1 MNDQWHKTAC
11 ILCSLNCGIEV
22 KIDGCRIARVRGNRD
37 HVASQG
43 YACEKAQR
51 IDFYQNGRD
60 RLTAP
65 LRRRP
70 DGTFG
75 EVDWDTAIREVAA
88 GFLKVRDRW
97 GGASIFYYGGGG
109 QGNHLVGAYGNCTRR
124 SLGSVFRSNALA
136 QEKTGEFWVD
146 HMMFGTGLSGSFP
159 YADVAVFVGKNPW
172 QSHGFQRARP
182 ILREIAGDPNRAL
195 IVIDPCR
202 TETAEMADF
211 HLRVR
216 PGTDAFCLAA
226 ILGVLVQE
234 DMIDRDYIRD
244 RTQNSDELLAVL
256 KEVPV
261 GDYSTRAGLNEET
274 VREVGR
280 RIARASS
287 VSVYEDL
294 GIEQSLHS
302 TLNSYLEKLLF
313 VLTGNIGKAG
323 AMNAKP
329 SLVGL
334 SNGHLST
341 KTSPV
346 GGHRIIGGLVPT
358 NVIPDEILTS
368 HPARFRAMLIE
379 SANPVHS
386 VADSTRMREALRA
399 LEFVA
404 VIDVAMTETAREAHY
419 VLPACSQYEN
429 WEATFFGAPTFNH
442 KELGNSFTLR
452 APILD
457 PLPGTLPE
465 AEIHCRLV
473 RAIGSLTD
481 DDVEPLREAAA
492 KGRAV
497 YGKELERM
505 ISARPHLSEI
515 MPVLLYETLGPS
527 LGAGN
532 QAAAAVW
539 GIAHNFAHKNAETLR
554 RAGFDGDGD
563 EQGEALFDAIFK
575 NRSGVVYS
583 VSHYE
588 ETWDRIPGRR
598 VNLTISELIPE
609 LRSLRDEPASS
620 DPNFPFVLSAG
631 QRRSGTANTI
641 IRGPSWRQKDPR
653 GALWMSPADASAL
666 GVQRGRRVRLITK
679 RASAEAVVDVTD
691 RMMPGHIALPNGAG
705 LWYPDREGQ
714 EFLHGVPPNELTA
727 TEDRDWFAG
736 TPFHKHIRAR
746 IEPVEEVFQSPGGR
760 PTVPEGPKAPS

>member
-1 MNDQWHKTAC
+1 MNDQWQKTAC

-22 KIDGCRIARVRGNRD
+22 KLDGRRITRVRGNRD

-60 RLTAP
+60 RLTGP
-65 LRRRP
+65 LRRRR
-70 DGTFG
+70 DGTFE

-88 GFLKVRDRW
+88 GFLKVRDQW

-109 QGNHLVGAYGNCTRR
+109 QGNHLVGGYGNCTRR
-124 SLGSVFRSNALA
+124 ALGSVFRSNALA

-146 HMMFGTGLSGSFP
+146 HMMFGTALSGSFP
-159 YADVAVFVGKNPW
+159 YAEVAVFVGKNPW

-182 ILREIAGDPNRAL
+182 VLREIASDPNRVL

-202 TETAEMADF
+202 TETAEMADY

-226 ILGVLVQE
+226 ILGVMVQE
-234 DMIDRDYIRD
+234 DLPDRDYICN
-244 RTQNSDELLAVL
+244 RTQNSDEILTVLADL
-256 KEVPV
+256 PV
-261 GDYSTRAGLNEET
+261 GDYASRAGLSEAL
-274 VREVGR
+274 VREAAR

-313 VLTGNIGKAG
+313 ALTGNIGKAG
-323 AMNAKP
+323 ATAKP

-334 SNGHLST
+334 SNGRLST

-346 GGHRIIGGLVPT
+346 GGHRIIGGLVLT

-404 VIDVAMTETAREAHY
+404 VIDIAMTESAREAHY

-429 WEATFFGAPTFNH
+429 WEATFFGALTFSE

-465 AEIHCRLV
+465 AEIHR
-473 RAIGSLTD
+473 
-481 DDVEPLREAAA
+481 
-492 KGRAV
+492 
-497 YGKELERM
+497 
-505 ISARPHLSEI
+505 
-515 MPVLLYETLGPS
+515 
-527 LGAGN
+527 
-532 QAAAAVW
+532 
-539 GIAHNFAHKNAETLR
+539 
-554 RAGFDGDGD
+554 
-563 EQGEALFDAIFK
+563 
-575 NRSGVVYS
+575 
-583 VSHYE
+583 
-588 ETWDRIPGRR
+588 
-598 VNLTISELIPE
+598 
-609 LRSLRDEPASS
+609 
-620 DPNFPFVLSAG
+620 
-631 QRRSGTANTI
+631 
-641 IRGPSWRQKDPR
+641 
-653 GALWMSPADASAL
+653 
-666 GVQRGRRVRLITK
+666 RLI
-679 RASAEAVVDVTD
+679 
-691 RMMPGHIALPNGAG
+691 L
-705 LWYPDREGQ
+705 LC
-714 EFLHGVPPNELTA
+714 
-727 TEDRDWFAG
+727 
-736 TPFHKHIRAR
+736 
-746 IEPVEEVFQSPGGR
+746 
-760 PTVPEGPKAPS
+760 